1 MKKQKNGIFK
11 NYNQIWLNRDIKST
25 NNKKNSKLL
34 LYHRDN
40 SNKYNLYYPRPQK
53 DIDSRIRKKIIISKD
68 NLVKNS
74 IENSFNN
81 NNININKPFTS
92 NLRQIMFNNMHNSTT
107 LKNYSSKNITKD
119 INNSINISSIN
130 KITSNVDNN
139 FYNAPSSHRNKNQP
153 IKIKFK
159 MKYSNNSNTNN
170 PSTQNL
176 INLNSRNSEPKSS
189 IYILDL
195 QNETLS
201 FEKIRSLR
209 NLNLQITQSIEKK
222 NTQKKIFQ
230 KKIFEKKN
238 VVNDKIIKI
247 KKEKKVINYNRIK
260 NNGHDLILYRNVFYS
275 SCPQKAT
282 NSEILGKLRKY
293 SDDIRYRND
302 KKNINSK
309 SQEKPVKKKYY
320 FYKYKEYINKIEKEQ
335 IKAYKSDLKQKKLV
349 NIQKIFGNK
358 REKEKES
365 KEKDNQ
371 LSSTK
376 EILTN
381 NTNNTYKLI
390 SIKNARKINMITDDN
405 NSSSEIPMI
414 INNYEIRKTG
424 IRKIRRNNTMS
435 YLEKNILIKQFK
447 EEYFSS
453 HSNFNSHDH
462 SEMNLSAQVNKIKN
476 VDLANFNLNSG
487 EIFEKKN
494 KIKNRLG
501 FNKIKADNVMKLGT
515 NETDDKKIFE
525 ILKKQYYQKR
535 ETMIKVNRRNL
546 LAQKLLLQ
554 KISEIDDKNKSSQQN
569 KGIPFY
575 NLNFKY
581 LDNDILNQKKK
592 KIIAKYY
599 QKNISKNQFSVRLK
613 SRSGMSFLTNN
624 SAFSSQMNFDPHEKE
639 PKHAY
644 FNLKDYLNEDIPPK
658 DIKELDKVD
667 IIKIENEEEDNFD
680 MKEIEK
686 IDSQINFNE
695 TKEEKENIFSNK
707 INKEE
712 KEKLKEKK
720 LKLQFDEEKLN
731 KMIKEEKRKK
741 FENEYFKKYELLIKS
756 REKKEMKQKSEK
768 ITPKELEKVTK
779 NFLNL
784 LKENDNIIKSIK
796 SSKKEEDAK
805 LFIDFKEKMNSLS
818 KYSKKDLDLYVY
830 RNLPIIN
837 NILDECKRDKQTEN
851 RINHFIKLLREDL
864 DEIYAQ
870 REIILRYLKV
880 LDYKTFSENKIYK

>member
-40 SNKYNLYYPRPQK
+40 SNKYNSYYPRTQK
-53 DIDSRIRKKIIISKD
+53 DIDSKIRKKIIISKD

-81 NNININKPFTS
+81 NNININRPFTS

-159 MKYSNNSNTNN
+159 MKYSNNSNN

-209 NLNLQITQSIEKK
+209 NLNLQIIQSIENQ

-230 KKIFEKKN
+230 KKIFEKKSLVDDN
-238 VVNDKIIKI
+238 IIKI
-247 KKEKKVINYNRIK
+247 KKQKKVINYNRIK

-282 NSEILGKLRKY
+282 NSEILDKLRKY
-293 SDDIRYRND
+293 SENIRYRND
-302 KKNINSK
+302 KKNISFK
-309 SQEKPVKKKYY
+309 SQEKRTKKKYS
-320 FYKYKEYINKIEKEQ
+320 FYKYKEYMNKIEKEQ
-335 IKAYKSDLKQKKLV
+335 INAYKFDLEQKKLV

-358 REKEKES
+358 KEKVSKES
-365 KEKDNQ
+365 KDKDNQ
-371 LSSTK
+371 ISSTK
-376 EILTN
+376 EYITS

-390 SIKNARKINMITDDN
+390 PIKNARKINMVTDDN

-435 YLEKNILIKQFK
+435 YLEKNIIIKKFK
-447 EEYFSS
+447 EDYFSS

-501 FNKIKADNVMKLGT
+501 FNKKKTDNVIKLGT

-535 ETMIKVNRRNL
+535 ETMIKLNRRNL

-554 KISEIDDKNKSSQQN
+554 KISEIDDKNKSIQKN
-569 KGIPFY
+569 KSIPFF

-599 QKNISKNQFSVRLK
+599 QKNMSKNQFSVRLK
-613 SRSGMSFLTNN
+613 SRSGMSFLSNN

-644 FNLKDYLNEDIPPK
+644 FNLKDYINEDIPQK

-686 IDSQINFNE
+686 IDSQINFND
-695 TKEEKENIFSNK
+695 TKEEKENFFLNK
-707 INKEE
+707 INKQD

-756 REKKEMKQKSEK
+756 REKNNMKQKVEK

-880 LDYKTFSENKIYK
+880 LDYKNFSENKIYK